1 MICAMITSNQK
12 NTLSQKQMLQ
22 EIASGMSSSAREEI
36 RNFIDELGLSL
47 VSVSPS
53 NTAAL

>member
-22 EIASGMSSSAREEI
+22 EIASRMSSSAREEI